1 MEDELLAH
9 ARALRRSMTKEERKL
24 WYSLMKTYPVPFRRQ
39 AVFAPYIVDFYAH
52 QARLAIE
59 LDGSGHYEPEQMEY
73 DKVRTEFLK
82 NQYGISVLRFTNLE
96 VQQQFQAVCNKIDDS
111 ISRKGSPS
119 GEAGT
124 AKP

>member
-1 MEDELLAH
+1 
-9 ARALRRSMTKEERKL
+9 
-24 WYSLMKTYPVPFRRQ
+24 
-39 AVFAPYIVDFYAH
+39 
-52 QARLAIE
+52 
-59 LDGSGHYEPEQMEY
+59 MEY

-96 VQQQFQAVCNKIDDS
+96 VQQQFQAVCNKINDS
-111 ISRKGSPS
+111 ISRKGFPS